1 MCCKRG
7 FLAKLGYSGVTS
19 PEVEEELPPSAFN
32 FPEQFLS
39 SHPEVLMSSSSWKSS
54 LSLSLAQHHVPSLLG
69 MWLLAQRSARENCHG
84 VLSLILLDSFIFF
97 SFWL

>member
-19 PEVEEELPPSAFN
+19 SKVEEELPPSAFY

-54 LSLSLAQHHVPSLLG
+54 LSF
-69 MWLLAQRSARENCHG
+69 G
-84 VLSLILLDSFIFF
+84 VWDNTTFPLCWGCGSSHSILLEKTAMEFYP
-97 SFWL
+97 